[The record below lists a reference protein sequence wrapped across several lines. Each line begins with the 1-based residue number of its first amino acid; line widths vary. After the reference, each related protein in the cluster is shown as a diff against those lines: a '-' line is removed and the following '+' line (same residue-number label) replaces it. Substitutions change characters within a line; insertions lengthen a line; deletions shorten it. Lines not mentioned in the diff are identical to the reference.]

1 MQIAEEAPFL
11 FFEDIIPFSVDPDSK
26 PTATGDTVSVFPTDA
41 WVLQQD
47 LDSSSTTKLNWEEGR
62 NWNDLMM
69 LLVTS
74 IYSAKRIINPS
85 QQVIIDD
92 LHPDRFDQ
100 SSDIS
105 QYSFVSM
112 MIILSAFIK
121 VNSYLR
127 TFESQGRL
135 VLLLTQCLQDVIP
148 FTMFFFLW

>member
-1 MQIAEEAPFL
+1 VILTLLIFEAV
-11 FFEDIIPFSVDPDSK
+11 EITYNDYY
-26 PTATGDTVSVFPTDA
+26 
-41 WVLQQD
+41 
-47 LDSSSTTKLNWEEGR
+47 WEEGR

-74 IYSAKRIINPS
+74 IYSAKRIINPG

-135 VLLLTQCLQDVIP
+135 VLLVTQCLQDVIP